1 MSNLYMDKEYVI
13 AGYIIGDETTNVFQ
27 AINVFQAMITY
38 ETAETTDSIT
48 YTFNVLDRTTAKE
61 AALLHDTE
69 LRLSN
74 GKNFVIPM
82 GHSTYSVVIPKA
94 SLIDNI
100 VFENTNAINDINAKS
115 LMIGTK
121 KVELV
126 ESLQGT
132 TKYKTIYITEDDRP
146 STLNES
152 AKVTLNTGEI
162 FYLSNRNIR
171 KTVKEKIDTQAV
183 ISKIATI
190 ESTGDVNYIAP
201 TTSANKT
208 FAATDLTKT
217 FIAPKTIFH
226 LSKGTE
232 CVEQMGINVG
242 SLVFDNEISLTG
254 KVYYQVDDDILSVN
268 KLKSFKNIRD
278 LFALRD
284 LRK

>member
-13 AGYIIGDETTNVFQ
+13 AGYIIGDEAT
-27 AINVFQAMITY
+27 NVFQAMITY
-38 ETAETTDSIT
+38 DTVETSDSIT
-48 YTFNVLDRTTAKE
+48 YTFNVLDQTTAKE
-61 AALLHDTE
+61 ASLLYDTE

-74 GKNFVIPM
+74 GKTFVIPM
-82 GHSTYSVVIPKA
+82 GRSTYSVVIPKA

-100 VFENTNAINDINAKS
+100 AFENTNAIDDINAKS

-126 ESLQGT
+126 ESLQDT

-171 KTVKEKIDTQAV
+171 KTVKEKIDTQSV

-208 FAATDLTKT
+208 FAATDLTET

-226 LSKGTE
+226 SSKGTE